1 MNRDDQIKKNRY
13 YLVLG
18 EDWKR
23 PYVYGA
29 VVAYPE
35 GTFVLMPALDKTGY
49 GWDTIVKGE
58 IIAEITGD
66 EAYQMMPRTAEGM
79 KSLIC
84 SITEEEYNNANFYMT
99 KGQMR
104 KRMNSEMK
112 ANEG

>member
-1 MNRDDQIKKNRY
+1 
-13 YLVLG
+13 
-18 EDWKR
+18 
-23 PYVYGA
+23 
-29 VVAYPE
+29 
-35 GTFVLMPALDKTGY
+35 
-49 GWDTIVKGE
+49 
-58 IIAEITGD
+58 
-66 EAYQMMPRTAEGM
+66 MMPRTEEGM